1 MSLNPIT
8 SLNFTLMQFS
18 IFGLAAFLLGAFVGV
33 VGVGWLKRR
42 KTKRQEEKEILE
54 RESEFERNVATIN
67 EVQNYKDDSYTLA
80 VAGGVQETGSERMN
94 QGYLEDSRV
103 HFEENRNRPEPH
115 ETDF

>member
-1 MSLNPIT
+1 M
-8 SLNFTLMQFS
+8 
-18 IFGLAAFLLGAFVGV
+18 GV

-42 KTKRQEEKEILE
+42 KTKRQEEKEILD